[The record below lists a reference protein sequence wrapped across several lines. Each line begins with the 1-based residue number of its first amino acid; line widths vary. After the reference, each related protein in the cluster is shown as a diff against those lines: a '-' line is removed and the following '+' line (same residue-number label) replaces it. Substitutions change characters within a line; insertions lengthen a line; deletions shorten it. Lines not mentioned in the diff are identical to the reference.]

1 MPNRDT
7 LGSRE
12 PNRKKEE
19 RRKKKALC
27 RRLQRKMAREFIT
40 RIGRRSARGFQS
52 RLATQRGRLGG
63 PNALSCRP
71 RLPLRRPRPTWPW
84 PLQPTLD
91 RKSTRLNSS
100 HQIISYAVFCLK
112 KKKKTKNHK
121 TNHQTNQQ
129 RQRNNTDT
137 PHIDRT

>member
-12 PNRKKEE
+12 PNRKKEERRKKKEE

-71 RLPLRRPRPTWPW
+71 RLPLRRPRPSWPW
-84 PLQPTLD
+84 PLQPTLE
-91 RKSTRLNSS
+91 
-100 HQIISYAVFCLK
+100 
-112 KKKKTKNHK
+112 
-121 TNHQTNQQ
+121 
-129 RQRNNTDT
+129 RQRNEHLRRRPCS
-137 PHIDRT
+137 PHRSGRLERRDSRRPFYGVR